1 MTTLNKI
8 VDTDKADVALYD
20 KVNAMA
26 QALND
31 GKAEDSVVV
40 KTVNGKTPDN
50 SGDVTVSS
58 GGILPGMIIQTLATS
73 SYVPEGCVPCDGG
86 EYTKALYPDFYTD
99 WLLPTTVN
107 LYAWK
112 NDDSAKDFVYTK
124 SATPSAGDA
133 LFDEDGNALDDTI
146 LSVSGNT
153 ITTSAGRNYTR
164 DSSFDKSISQ
174 ALLKTCT
181 YSEYASALANN
192 GFCDKIA
199 LDTST
204 EKFKVPKLNNVL
216 YQNIDGALAVRGN
229 GKTLGLTNGTQNIGL
244 SYSGAAAYGL
254 WASPT
259 LYGKNVGTSSLGASD
274 PKLAVTVGVTTDESN
289 SGVVAVNKA
298 NAEVRYFIV
307 LATTS
312 INQSQMDWN
321 AYNTALAGRATIDL
335 TNISPA
341 GKATAVGWCVPDY
354 TAGVAI
360 SGITA
365 ANTSF
370 TVPKDGILHIVMNAV
385 SGLSVTYVDDMEA
398 CALANASGYSGFA
411 VSFMPISRGTHTFRC
426 DIPNRVKSITF
437 YPYKGS

>member
-50 SGDVTVSS
+50 SGNVIVSS

-99 WLLPTTVN
+99 WLV
-107 LYAWK
+107 
-112 NDDSAKDFVYTK
+112 
-124 SATPSAGDA
+124 G
-133 LFDEDGNALDDTI
+133 G
-146 LSVSGNT
+146 
-153 ITTSAGRNYTR
+153 
-164 DSSFDKSISQ
+164 
-174 ALLKTCT
+174 LLKTCT

-199 LDTST
+199 LDTSAQ
-204 EKFKVPKLNNVL
+204 KFKVPKLNNVL

-244 SYSGAAAYGL
+244 SYSGAGAAYGL

-259 LYGKNVGTSSLGASD
+259 LYGKNVGTSTLGSSD
-274 PKLAVTVGVTTDESN
+274 PKLAVTVGVTTDESD

-335 TNISPA
+335 TNVSPA
-341 GKATAVGWCVPDY
+341 GKATAVTWCVPDY

-360 SGITA
+360 SGITT
-365 ANTSF
+365 ANTTFS
-370 TVPKDGILHIVMNAV
+370 VPKDGILYIKM
-385 SGLSVTYVDDMEA
+385 SSISFLGSVFVDDMVA
-398 CALANASGYSGFA
+398 CSLANASGYNGIS
-411 VSFMPISRGTHTFRC
+411 VSFMPIGKGTHTFRSE
-426 DIPNRVKSITF
+426 NVAATANITF
-437 YPYKGS
+437 YPYKGA

>member
-50 SGDVTVSS
+50 SGDVIVSS

-73 SYVPEGCVPCDGG
+73 SYVPEGCVPCDGQ
-86 EYTKALYPDFYTD
+86 EYPKSQYADFFDD
-99 WLLPTTVN
+99 WLV
-107 LYAWK
+107 
-112 NDDSAKDFVYTK
+112 
-124 SATPSAGDA
+124 G
-133 LFDEDGNALDDTI
+133 G
-146 LSVSGNT
+146 
-153 ITTSAGRNYTR
+153 
-164 DSSFDKSISQ
+164 
-174 ALLKTCT
+174 LLKTCT
-181 YSEYASALANN
+181 YEEYNAQIATY
-192 GFCDKIA
+192 GQCGMIA
-199 LDTST
+199 LDTT
-204 EKFKVPKLNNVL
+204 NNKFKVPTIK
-216 YQNIDGALAVRGN
+216 DGAVIEQCGSDNVGQAYKESLPNIKGSGYLVDLTQKSGTSQNAALAISG
-229 GKTLGLTNGTQNIGL
+229 GLG
-244 SYSGAAAYGL
+244 SGAFWVTGIGTGPSYD
-254 WASPT
+254 AS
-259 LYGKNVGTSSLGASD
+259 TSSSVYQDGA
-274 PKLAVTVGVTTDESN
+274 KVQTDN
-289 SGVVAVNKA
+289 VRM
-298 NAEVRYFIV
+298 RYFIV
-307 LATTS
+307 LATGS
-312 INQSQMDWN
+312 INQSQFDW
-321 AYNTALAGRATIDL
+321 AQYQSSLALKASKDL
-335 TNISPA
+335 SDITTV